1 MMSMMN
7 WISLI
12 VGVISMVLAV
22 VSIVFSAIFYKWSKE
37 ENKDTAQLTTTINEK
52 VLCLEKLFDKMFDST
67 YDMVKENNRA
77 MQKQLFPGSFSKQAL
92 VNNDMEV
99 FLAVQS
105 AKTIKIT
112 ELATKVKLTEVE
124 VTQIAQKMQVNGY
137 LKIEGDTVLLND
149 NNKTRNV
156 SSSSESEIE

>member
-1 MMSMMN
+1 MMSIMN

-12 VGVISMVLAV
+12 VGIISVVLAV
-22 VSIVFSAIFYKWSKE
+22 VSIVFSAMFYKWSKE
-37 ENKDTAQLTTTINEK
+37 ENKDTSKLTTTINEK
-52 VLCLEKLFDKMFDST
+52 VLCLERLFDKMFDST

-77 MQKQLFPGSFSKQAL
+77 MQNQLFPGSFSQQAL
-92 VNNDMEV
+92 INNDMEV

-105 AKTIKIT
+105 AKNIKIT

-137 LKIEGDTVLLND
+137 LKIEGDTVLLNY